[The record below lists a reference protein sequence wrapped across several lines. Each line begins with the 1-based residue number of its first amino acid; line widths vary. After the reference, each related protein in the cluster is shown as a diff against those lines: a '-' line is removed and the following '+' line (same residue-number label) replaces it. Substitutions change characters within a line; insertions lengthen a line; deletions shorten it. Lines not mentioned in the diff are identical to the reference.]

1 MWLNTAMERV
11 MGATE
16 SSLITLYIMTS
27 KEMPKNVYIEDLID
41 HIVQFAQYQL
51 QNTIYP
57 TLDATHRIENNTVN
71 KQKSKTFFLFFF
83 FFAYLLFDYYYL

>member
-27 KEMPKNVYIEDLID
+27 KEMPKNVYIEEVID
-41 HIVQFAQYQL
+41 HIIQFVQYQL

-57 TLDATHRIENNTVN
+57 TLDPTHRIENNTVN
-71 KQKSKTFFLFFF
+71 KQKGS
-83 FFAYLLFDYYYL
+83 